1 MKREI
6 LFLFSRFALF
16 FVVVSKIVM
25 RLTPIF
31 HTSYFIFQKMSK
43 LYFIVF
49 ILLGLACGQIA
60 AQKKVTISGYVR
72 DAGTGEDLIAAN
84 VFLQTKAGVSAGA
97 VTNIYGFYSISMP
110 QDTYALTY
118 SYVGFPNLTIPNLV
132 LSKDTTINI
141 NLDSQA
147 GEELE
152 IVEVTEDAPD
162 KNVQGTQ
169 MGTVEI
175 SVETAKKLPALLGEV
190 DIIKTMQLLPG
201 VISAGEGNAGF
212 YVRGGTVDQ
221 NLILLD
227 EAVVYNTGHLL
238 GFFSVFNADAI
249 KNATLIKG
257 GMPANYG
264 GRLSSVLDIQMKEGN
279 TEGWGME
286 GGIGLIASRFTV
298 QGPILKNKASFIV
311 SARRTYVFDVA
322 QPLIK
327 NTDFAGTNY
336 YFYDLNVKANWRIS
350 QRDRVFASGY
360 FGRDVLALTQST
372 RGFEFNMPWGNA
384 TATLRWNHLFSD
396 KLFMNATAIYNDY
409 DFEVSGG
416 QSQFNFKL
424 QSGITDWGAKVGF
437 QYYPNPKHQ
446 IKFGTDYTFH
456 RFVPNVA
463 QAFSGEE
470 QFIVAPDKRYA
481 HEAGAYLLDDWIP
494 NKIFSLNYGVRL
506 SLFQQVGPYT
516 SKFDTS
522 RTYNA
527 GEAVKTYGGIEPR
540 ISGKISTSATSSI
553 KFGATLGNQYVHLVS
568 NSGTTL
574 PTDLWVPSS
583 EVVRPQIG
591 AQYAV
596 GYFQNFKENMYETSI
611 EIYYKDLYN
620 QLDYSEDFT
629 QTPDT
634 DVEDQFITGRG
645 RAYGV
650 ELLVRKNKG
659 KLTGWVAYTYGRSIR
674 IFDQIQGRTFPSRF
688 DKPHDIAIV
697 ANYDLTDRL
706 NFGATFV
713 FGSGTPY
720 TPIKSIY
727 FVNFT
732 PTTEYG
738 ERNSARLPAYH
749 RLDLSASY
757 RLNKDKDKPFSSTL
771 VLSIYNVYNRR
782 NVFFTYTAP
791 ETDTRSGAVSIKS
804 YKVSLFPIIPSIT
817 WNFVWK
823 QPKKKLPTK

>member
-1 MKREI
+1 MQTLYFR
-6 LFLFSRFALF
+6 LFSFLLF
-16 FVVVSKIVM
+16 W
-25 RLTPIF
+25 
-31 HTSYFIFQKMSK
+31 
-43 LYFIVF
+43 
-49 ILLGLACGQIA
+49 LLISTVGNGLI
-60 AQKKVTISGYVR
+60 AQKKLTISGYIR
-72 DAGTGEDLIAAN
+72 DAATGEDLIAAS
-84 VFLQTKAGVSAGA
+84 VFLQNSAGVSAGA
-97 VTNIYGFYSISMP
+97 TTNIYGFYSISMP
-110 QDTYALTY
+110 QDTYNLTY
-118 SYVGFPNLTIPNLV
+118 SYVGFPNLTIEKVFLNR
-132 LSKDTTINI
+132 DTTINI
-141 NLDSQA
+141 SLDAQGGKDLA
-147 GEELE
+147 V
-152 IVEVTEDAPD
+152 VEVTEEAAD

-169 MGTVEI
+169 MGTIEI

-212 YVRGGTVDQ
+212 YVRGGSVDQ

-227 EAVVYNTGHLL
+227 DAVVYNTGHLL

-264 GRLSSVLDIQMKEGN
+264 GRLSSVLDIQMKDGSS
-279 TEGWGME
+279 EGWAIE
-286 GGIGLIASRFTV
+286 GGLGLIASRLTV
-298 QGPILKNKASFIV
+298 QGPLIKKKASFIV

-350 QRDRVFASGY
+350 QRDRIFASGY
-360 FGRDVLALTQST
+360 FGRDVLGLKQSE
-372 RGFEFNMPWGNA
+372 RGFAFNMPWGNA

-396 KLFMNATAIYNDY
+396 KLFMNAIAVYNDY

-424 QSGITDWGAKVGF
+424 QSGITDWGGKVAF
-437 QYYPNPKHQ
+437 QYYHNPKHT

-481 HEAGAYLLDDWIP
+481 HELGVYWLDDWVP
-494 NKIFSLNYGVRL
+494 NKIFSLNFGFRF
-506 SLFQQVGPYT
+506 STFQQVGPYT
-516 SKFDTS
+516 SKFDSS
-522 RTYNA
+522 RTYRA
-527 GEAVKTYGGIEPR
+527 GEPVKTYFGFEPR
-540 ISGKISTSATSSI
+540 ISGKISTSPTSSV

-596 GYFQNFKENMYETSI
+596 GYFQNFKENMYEANV
-611 EIYYKDLYN
+611 EVYYKDLYN

-634 DVEDQFITGRG
+634 DVEDQFIRGRG

-650 ELLVRKNKG
+650 ELLLRKNKG
-659 KLTGWVAYTYGRSIR
+659 KLTGWIAYTYSRSLR

-688 DKPHDIAIV
+688 DKPNDIAVV
-697 ANYDLTDRL
+697 ANYDFSDRL
-706 NFGATFV
+706 NVGGTFV

-720 TPIKSIY
+720 TPIRSIY
-727 FVNFT
+727 FINFT

-738 ERNSARLPAYH
+738 NRNSARLPAYH
-749 RLDLSASY
+749 RLDLSVSY
-757 RLNKDKDKPFSSTL
+757 RLNKDKDAPFTSTL
-771 VLSIYNVYNRR
+771 VFSVYNVYNRR
-782 NVFFTYTAP
+782 NVFFTYTSP
-791 ETDTRSGAVSIKS
+791 ETDARSGEVSIKA
-804 YKVSLFPIIPSIT
+804 YKVSLFPVIPSLT
-817 WNFVWK
+817 WNFTWK
-823 QPKKKLPTK
+823 PVKKKVVSSK